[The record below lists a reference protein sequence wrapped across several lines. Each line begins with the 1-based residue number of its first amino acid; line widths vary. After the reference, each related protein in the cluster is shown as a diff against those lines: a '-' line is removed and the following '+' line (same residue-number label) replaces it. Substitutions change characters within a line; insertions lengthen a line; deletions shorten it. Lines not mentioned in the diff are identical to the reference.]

1 MLQWRNEKHQALVL
15 YVPHVFCACMRQQGS
30 GLNHFVLANAA
41 AKRIDWVS
49 ASDWLAR
56 LVCKSLSCVRV
67 RRACDHRGRRVIP
80 RKIHCLIIECRECA
94 SGQRDQCRNPWL
106 RTRREC
112 QAVVRNQAR
121 RPA

>member
-1 MLQWRNEKHQALVL
+1 MNEKHQALVF
-15 YVPHVFCACMRQQGS
+15 YVPQVFCACTRQQGS
-30 GLNHFVLANAA
+30 AMNHFVLVNAA
-41 AKRIDWVS
+41 AKRIDCVS

-56 LVCKSLSCVRV
+56 LACKSLSCVRV

-80 RKIHCLIIECRECA
+80 RKIHCLIIECRECE
-94 SGQRDQCRNPWL
+94 RNQCRSPGL